1 MSGGSYSDTPERAS
15 GSADVP
21 ATGVVEDKVLEE
33 RRNAITKS
41 LANAGHNLGF
51 DKLLHLLKLN
61 ADYAT
66 FGTSMRQKIA
76 DLVEQAPAV
85 VGGKIYST
93 RPARHSSEGDPTYEF
108 GSPQPL
114 TEKALV
120 SCFAPL
126 LEKMICSSDDGSQ
139 IMPQRYTVNDH
150 HEFAD
155 MGTIIKPGGV
165 VCYRHHGLPGFKSA
179 HIALEAKVSQ
189 CDGQAPAKHLGQM
202 GDYALHIWDAQP
214 TRTFVPVLY
223 LHGPFISLFI
233 FTRSG
238 YHQVEL
244 GAMFYKSCAKTRTE
258 ADKLYLPYIKFAFL
272 LDLPPQRFRHFVDVS
287 TSVNSLN
294 FSDGPLTKTIAGA
307 SAEKDG
313 YVDISD
319 HIERR
324 VHIHRRLAYLFRM
337 QFESKRAVLKISWT
351 PINRLPE
358 CAIYDHIGYTKF
370 LPNAPTKNLEELA
383 AKWLFD
389 FESVI
394 ENKDKHDL
402 ITGAPLFMSTR
413 VLLSSKRRG
422 IFDDLKSLLYVVLY
436 ALWKVEPAL
445 VGTPDGFLHFSDQSM
460 VLAQIA
466 CFMDNSIYL
475 KMFGVRDCHVN
486 LSELLDK
493 LYQLVCYEGSTF
505 IPGEQLEDSKF
516 ERTPDRSLLKEIGS
530 GGSPDLKRKAMIR
543 VCADLEFYTSPSV
556 IFEEGKEKKR

>member
-358 CAIYDHIGYTKF
+358 CAIYDHIV
-370 LPNAPTKNLEELA
+370 
-383 AKWLFD
+383 
-389 FESVI
+389 S
-394 ENKDKHDL
+394 
-402 ITGAPLFMSTR
+402 
-413 VLLSSKRRG
+413 RG
-422 IFDDLKSLLYVVLY
+422 ISGVPEVFKSGILVKDFFGYY
-436 ALWKVEPAL
+436 AE
-445 VGTPDGFLHFSDQSM
+445 
-460 VLAQIA
+460 
-466 CFMDNSIYL
+466 YL
-475 KMFGVRDCHVN
+475 
-486 LSELLDK
+486 
-493 LYQLVCYEGSTF
+493 
-505 IPGEQLEDSKF
+505 ILEDW
-516 ERTPDRSLLKEIGS
+516 PDDRRALQL
-530 GGSPDLKRKAMIR
+530 PDH
-543 VCADLEFYTSPSV
+543 
-556 IFEEGKEKKR
+556 

>member
-51 DKLLHLLKLN
+51 DKLLRLLKLN

-85 VGGKIYST
+85 VDRKIYST

-214 TRTFVPVLY
+214 TRTFVP
-223 LHGPFISLFI
+223 
-233 FTRSG
+233 
-238 YHQVEL
+238 
-244 GAMFYKSCAKTRTE
+244 
-258 ADKLYLPYIKFAFL
+258 
-272 LDLPPQRFRHFVDVS
+272 
-287 TSVNSLN
+287 
-294 FSDGPLTKTIAGA
+294 
-307 SAEKDG
+307 
-313 YVDISD
+313 
-319 HIERR
+319 
-324 VHIHRRLAYLFRM
+324 
-337 QFESKRAVLKISWT
+337 
-351 PINRLPE
+351 
-358 CAIYDHIGYTKF
+358 
-370 LPNAPTKNLEELA
+370 ELA

-543 VCADLEFYTSPSV
+543 
-556 IFEEGKEKKR
+556 

>member
-1 MSGGSYSDTPERAS
+1 DTPERAS

-244 GAMFYKSCAKTRTE
+244 GAMFYKS
-258 ADKLYLPYIKFAFL
+258 
-272 LDLPPQRFRHFVDVS
+272 HFVDVS

-358 CAIYDHIGYTKF
+358 CAIYDHI
-370 LPNAPTKNLEELA
+370 
-383 AKWLFD
+383 
-389 FESVI
+389 SVI

-543 VCADLEFYTSPSV
+543 VM
-556 IFEEGKEKKR
+556 IQH

>member
-358 CAIYDHIGYTKF
+358 CAIYDHISTREGYTKF

-543 VCADLEFYTSPSV
+543 VM
-556 IFEEGKEKKR
+556 IQH

>member
-51 DKLLHLLKLN
+51 DKLLRLLKLN

-272 LDLPPQRFRHFVDVS
+272 LDLPPQRFRHF
-287 TSVNSLN
+287 
-294 FSDGPLTKTIAGA
+294 
-307 SAEKDG
+307 
-313 YVDISD
+313 
-319 HIERR
+319 
-324 VHIHRRLAYLFRM
+324 
-337 QFESKRAVLKISWT
+337 
-351 PINRLPE
+351 
-358 CAIYDHIGYTKF
+358 
-370 LPNAPTKNLEELA
+370 ELA

-543 VCADLEFYTSPSV
+543 
-556 IFEEGKEKKR
+556 